1 MGNKIYKIEPFSQI
15 LPTLS
20 ILREIT
26 SQCENYSFSI
36 PQILREIKIVK
47 IYNLTHLEALNFVFF

>member
-1 MGNKIYKIEPFSQI
+1 M
-15 LPTLS
+15 PTLS

-47 IYNLTHLEALNFVFF
+47 IYNLTHLEALNFVFLLGIFNTV